1 MTLTPRPSD
10 RSRWYL
16 SISES
21 AGNAPASADAAAA
34 LKQEL
39 YEGRAWFGR
48 GRLEQIK
55 SLSEAQICAR
65 RIATLVLETPKMA
78 ICHTLQPHNTLP
90 LLRS

>member
-1 MTLTPRPSD
+1 MTLIPRPSD

-21 AGNAPASADAAAA
+21 AGHAAASTDAAAA

-48 GRLEQIK
+48 GALAQINT
-55 SLSEAQICAR
+55 LNEAQSCAR
-65 RIATLVLETPKMA
+65 RIATLVLESPEMA
-78 ICHTLQPHNTLP
+78 LCHTLQPHNTLP
-90 LLRS
+90 LLCS